1 MVCMVSSGTVTSNLN
16 EVTTNFTNY
25 SNLVNDLQSNWQ
37 GASYNNLR
45 SKAEE
50 FHSEYLGVISGQMNS
65 FASACD
71 LYVQYMNAKTSL
83 ASARGSYNNAVANG
97 EDGSY
102 YQSEISRLTDEV
114 ARLKQQIESTLS
126 GISQA
131 LEGSSNSSLGSLSLS
146 GGDIEYHQTRFADTT
161 VWYAVIPKD
170 RMPQMAVAHDNYD
183 KLGSEAP
190 SAMAQRHN
198 AVLGINFCLTGSSSG
213 MLYAN
218 GKILRGND
226 GNTGEVLF
234 MTQDGKLDSVS
245 NRQYSPEQVV
255 QNFNPVWAST
265 GFYAIARDG
274 QYINHDTDLS
284 NARHPRTF
292 IGQDND
298 GNYIVGVCTGRR
310 DNEKGM
316 TLKQVY
322 DFVTSEVTNNLRFLY
337 NADGGGSSAFV
348 YKGQKL
354 NPNTDKSERVRPDL
368 IYWT

>member
-1 MVCMVSSGTVTSNLN
+1 MVSSGTVLSHLG
-16 EVTTNFTNY
+16 EVTNQFTKYN
-25 SNLVNDLQSNWQ
+25 NVINDVHGNWQ
-37 GASYNNLR
+37 GASYDNLR
-45 SKAEE
+45 SKSEA
-50 FHSEYLGVISGQMNS
+50 FSSEYLGVVNNQMTS

-71 LYVQYMNAKTSL
+71 LYQQYIDAKNSL
-83 ASARGSYNNAVANG
+83 AAAQNSYNSAASRG
-97 EDGSY
+97 ESTSS
-102 YQSEISRLTDEV
+102 YQSEINRLTSEI
-114 ARLKQQIESTLS
+114 ARLKQEIISTLS
-126 GISQA
+126 GISQK
-131 LEGSSNSSLGSLSLS
+131 LEGASNNANAVTAVS

-190 SAMAQRHN
+190 SKMAQRHN
-198 AVLGINFCLTGSSSG
+198 AVLGINSCLTGKASG

-226 GNTGEVLF
+226 GNTCEVLY
-234 MTQDGKLDSVS
+234 MAQDGTLNSVS
-245 NRQYSPEQVV
+245 NSKYTPQQVV
-255 QNFNPVWAST
+255 NKFNPVWATT
-265 GFYAIARDG
+265 GFYAIARNGKYVDW
-274 QYINHDTDLS
+274 NTDLAK
-284 NARHPRTF
+284 ARHPRTF
-292 IGQDND
+292 IGQDNS

-310 DNEKGM
+310 DGEKGM

-322 DFVTSEVTNNLRFLY
+322 DFVTTNVTSDLRFLY

-354 NPNTDKSERVRPDL
+354 NPNTDKNERARPDL